1 MKCIG
6 AQKRVNDAKLARLG
20 FVRRALTRKTYM
32 ASNVLLCSHYW
43 RLFGL
48 SSSTTGG
55 VPILVM
61 REGANR
67 SRGREAQHNNIMAA
81 KVVAESV
88 RSALGPKGMDK
99 MLVDSFGDVTI
110 TSDGRTILDEM
121 DVQHPAAKMLV
132 EVAKTQDK
140 EAGDGTTSAVIIAG
154 ELLSR
159 AEELIDKNIHPTVI
173 IDGYRKAADKALVT
187 LEKIAIPIDL
197 KSTEYLKKAAST
209 SMGSKLVAEYK
220 DYLADLAV
228 KAMMAVVEKQ
238 ADGTFRADVD
248 DVKVEKKTGESLK
261 ETSLISGIVLDK
273 EIVHS
278 GMPKRLEKAKIALLD
293 ASLENEKPEMD
304 AKISIESPEQIEAF
318 LNQEETMLK
327 DMVEKVLATG
337 TNVVICQK
345 GIDDMAQ
352 HFLARKGVIA
362 IRRAKKSDMEKLA
375 RATGAKIIS
384 SIDALAASD
393 LGYAALVEERK
404 TGDDKMTYIEGCK
417 NPKSVTL
424 LIRGGTQRMI
434 AEAERSI
441 HDGLCVV
448 KDLIE
453 DPRIVAG
460 GSAPEMEMANVIKKY
475 AQTVQGR
482 EQLAITIFAES
493 LEAIATTLA
502 ENAGLDTVDILSEL
516 RTRHQK
522 GETWAG
528 IDVLAGK
535 VEDMT
540 KINVYEPLAVKKQI
554 IKSANEAASMILK
567 IDDVIASQKMKSPP
581 MPPGGGMPGGMGGMG
596 GMSGGMM

>member
-1 MKCIG
+1 M
-6 AQKRVNDAKLARLG
+6 
-20 FVRRALTRKTYM
+20 
-32 ASNVLLCSHYW
+32 SNLQA
-43 RLFGL
+43 
-48 SSSTTGG
+48 GG
-55 VPILVM
+55 VPVLVM
-61 REGANR
+61 KEGSKR
-67 SRGREAQHNNIMAA
+67 SRGREAQHANIMAA

-121 DVQHPAAKMLV
+121 DVQHPAAKMMV

-140 EAGDGTTSAVIIAG
+140 ETGDGTTSAVIIAG
-154 ELLSR
+154 ELLNR

-173 IDGYRKAADKALVT
+173 IDGYRKAADKALET
-187 LEKIAIPIDL
+187 LDKIAIPIDL
-197 KSTEYLKKAAST
+197 KSTDYLKKAAAT
-209 SMGSKLVAEYK
+209 SMGSKIVAEYK

-228 KAMMAVVEKQ
+228 KAMLAVAEKQ

-261 ETSLISGIVLDK
+261 DTSLIYGVVLDK

-278 GMPKRLEKAKIALLD
+278 GMPKRVENAKIALLD

-304 AKISIESPEQIEAF
+304 AKISIESPDQIEAF
-318 LNQEETMLK
+318 LKQEEAMLK
-327 DMVEKVLATG
+327 GMVEKVLASG
-337 TNVVICQK
+337 ANVIVVQK

-352 HFLARKGVIA
+352 HFLARKGAVA
-362 IRRAKKSDMEKLA
+362 IRRAKKSDIEKLA

-384 SIDALAASD
+384 NIDALTSED
-393 LGYAALVEERK
+393 LGFAALVEERR

-424 LIRGGTQRMI
+424 LIRGGTQRMT

-441 HDGLCVV
+441 HDALCVV

-453 DPRIVAG
+453 EPKIVAG
-460 GSAPEMEMANVIKKY
+460 GSAPEMEMASVLKKY

-482 EQLAITIFAES
+482 EQLAIIVFAES
-493 LEAIATTLA
+493 LEIVATTLA
-502 ENAGLDTVDILSEL
+502 ENAGLDPIDILSQL
-516 RTRHQK
+516 RTRHEK

-554 IKSANEAASMILK
+554 IKSANEASSMILK
-567 IDDVIASQKMKSPP
+567 IDDIISTAKMKTPP
-581 MPPGGGMPGGMGGMG
+581 MPPGGGMPGGHGWNGWNARRNDVKCQNKKLL
-596 GMSGGMM
+596 

>member
-1 MKCIG
+1 
-6 AQKRVNDAKLARLG
+6 
-20 FVRRALTRKTYM
+20 
-32 ASNVLLCSHYW
+32 
-43 RLFGL
+43 L
-48 SSSTTGG
+48 SSSQAGG
-55 VPILVM
+55 GPILVM
-61 REGANR
+61 KEGANR

-88 RSALGPKGMDK
+88 RTALGPKGMDK

-140 EAGDGTTSAVIIAG
+140 EAGDGTTSAVIIAS

-173 IDGYRKAADKALVT
+173 IDGYRKAADKALET

-197 KSTEYLKKAAST
+197 KSHDYLKKVAAT
-209 SMGSKLVAEYK
+209 SMGSKIVAEYK
-220 DYLADLAV
+220 EYLADLAV
-228 KAMMAVVEKQ
+228 KAMLAVAEKQ
-238 ADGTFRADVD
+238 DDGTYRADVD

-261 ETSLISGIVLDK
+261 ETSLINGIVLDK

-304 AKISIESPEQIEAF
+304 AKISIESPEQIEVF
-318 LNQEETMLK
+318 LKQEETMLK

-337 TNVVICQK
+337 ANVVVCQK
-345 GIDDMAQ
+345 GIDDMVQ

-384 SIDALAASD
+384 NIDALAASD
-393 LGYAALVEERK
+393 LGYAALVEERR

-424 LIRGGTQRMI
+424 LIRGGTQRMT

-441 HDGLCVV
+441 HDALSVV

-453 DPRIVAG
+453 EPKIVAG
-460 GSAPEMEMANVIKKY
+460 GSAPEMEMASVLKKY

-482 EQLAITIFAES
+482 EQLAIIIFAES

-502 ENAGLDTVDILSEL
+502 ENAGVDPIDILSEL

-540 KINVYEPLAVKKQI
+540 KINVYEPLSVKKQI
-554 IKSANEAASMILK
+554 IKSANEAATMILK
-567 IDDVIASQKMKSPP
+567 IDDVIASGKMKSPS

-596 GMSGGMM
+596 GMGGYPGGE